1 MQIELTAEQQEIIR
15 RAIDH
20 GRLRQPEDAIREA
33 LELWIERER
42 TRDEILAEVD
52 EAEAS
57 LVTGEGIFITKELM
71 TELAEEI
78 KRRGRERLSKNK

>member
-33 LELWIERER
+33 LELWIER
-42 TRDEILAEVD
+42 
-52 EAEAS
+52 
-57 LVTGEGIFITKELM
+57 
-71 TELAEEI
+71 
-78 KRRGRERLSKNK
+78 